1 MKPINELR
9 FSISDRIEGAEIGP
23 ARVPLA
29 LLGQFQAEVADFLK
43 GSSRDVDPRQ
53 VFVAIEKGSLTL
65 AASNLSAASSLWRDL
80 NLLEHGDAL
89 DEIDPKRA
97 TIVEGWQSAARQ
109 FPQRDYSIGKS
120 ARKSIVRVNA
130 QTNYRKISEDVW
142 VTVEKFFHGK
152 IVDMG
157 GKNKANVHLELENGA
172 LLTIT
177 SGQDLIARE
186 ERNRIYQPALLHIA
200 AEENLRTGALR
211 ELKLLSFEQY
221 EPEYDESAFKHM
233 VERGTRAWADVADAA
248 EWVDELRGGK
258 SS

>member
-1 MKPINELR
+1 MKPIDELR
-9 FSISDRIEGAEIGP
+9 FSLSDRIDGAEIGP

-29 LLGQFQAEVADFLK
+29 LLGAFQKEVAEFLK
-43 GSSRDVDPRQ
+43 GSSRDVDPNQ
-53 VFVAIEKGSLTL
+53 VFVAVEAGSLAL
-65 AASNLSAASSLWRDL
+65 VASGLSSATSLWHDM
-80 NLLEHGDAL
+80 NVLEQGEAL

-97 TIVEGWQSAARQ
+97 AVVEGWQTAARQ
-109 FPQRDYSIGKS
+109 FPQRDYSIGAS
-120 ARKSIVRVNA
+120 ARKKIVHVNA
-130 QTNYRKISEDVW
+130 RTNYRRISEDVW

-186 ERNRIYQPALLHIA
+186 ERNRIYRPALLHIA
-200 AEENLRTGALR
+200 AEENLRTGDLR
-211 ELKLLSFEQY
+211 KLTLLSFEQY
-221 EPEYDESAFKHM
+221 EPEYDERAFKQM